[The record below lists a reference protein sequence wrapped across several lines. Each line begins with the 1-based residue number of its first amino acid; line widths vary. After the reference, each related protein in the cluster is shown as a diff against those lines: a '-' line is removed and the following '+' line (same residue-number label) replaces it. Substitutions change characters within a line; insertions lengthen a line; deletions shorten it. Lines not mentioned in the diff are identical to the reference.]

1 MSYLSYTIM
10 EHCPGTPLSLEVKGR
25 LSYMIYTKL
34 KQMFLPLLLMT
45 IILLLT
51 ACAKGEAH
59 VTVNT
64 DGTADVKFNIQMN
77 NRNLEIIGQ
86 PELINKLKDTFI
98 EQGFETESAV
108 TEDTQGLTASKQI
121 DMSSAEQKP
130 ELPDSVTFT
139 HDTDNKF
146 FYATHHIVVDADLM
160 SAIPDNDWTDTLN
173 SIPSFVRNLV
183 FKEVDLDFKLTLP
196 IKPESSNANQTSEDN
211 KTMTWNINPL
221 SNNHLELTVNVPNI
235 QNILIVSIGLLVLLI
250 VIIVIF
256 VRKRKK
262 NKTS

>member
-1 MSYLSYTIM
+1 MNSI
-10 EHCPGTPLSLEVKGR
+10 
-25 LSYMIYTKL
+25 KL
-34 KQMFLPLLLMT
+34 KHAMVPLLLLT

-77 NRNLEIIGQ
+77 NQNLEIIGQ
-86 PELINKLKDTFI
+86 PELIDKLKDTFI
-98 EQGFETESAV
+98 EQGFETESAA
-108 TEDTQGLTASKQI
+108 TDDTQGLTASKQI
-121 DMSSAEQKP
+121 DMSSADQNP
-130 ELPDSVTFT
+130 ELPDSVTFN
-139 HDTDNKF
+139 HDTDDKF
-146 FYATHHIVVDADLM
+146 FYTTHRIVADADLM
-160 SAIPDNDWTDTLN
+160 SAIPDNDWTDRLN

-183 FKEVDLDFKLTLP
+183 FKEVDLVFKLTLP

-235 QNILIVSIGLLVLLI
+235 QNILMVSIALLAVIVI
-250 VIIVIF
+250 VIIIL
-256 VRKRKK
+256 VRKRMKK
-262 NKTS
+262 KRTPSE

>member
-1 MSYLSYTIM
+1 MNSI
-10 EHCPGTPLSLEVKGR
+10 
-25 LSYMIYTKL
+25 KL
-34 KQMFLPLLLMT
+34 KHAMVPLLLLT

-77 NRNLEIIGQ
+77 NQNLEIIGQ
-86 PELINKLKDTFI
+86 PELIDKLKDTFI

-108 TEDTQGLTASKQI
+108 TDDTQGLTASKQI
-121 DMSSAEQKP
+121 DMSSADQNP
-130 ELPDSVTFT
+130 ELPDSVTFN
-139 HDTDNKF
+139 HDTDDKF
-146 FYATHHIVVDADLM
+146 FYTTHRIVADADLM
-160 SAIPDNDWTDTLN
+160 SAIPDNDWTDRLN

-196 IKPESSNANQTSEDN
+196 IKPESSNANQTSEDY

-235 QNILIVSIGLLVLLI
+235 QNILMVSIALLAVIVI
-250 VIIVIF
+250 VIIIL
-256 VRKRKK
+256 VRKRMKK
-262 NKTS
+262 KRTPSE